1 MLSVTSICLQLIAR
15 NNMIISLVQMG
26 SGVIQVLYEVGM
38 KLLVLRIDQLFIV
51 NIFIGYSAMMGNGT
65 GR

>member
-1 MLSVTSICLQLIAR
+1 
-15 NNMIISLVQMG
+15 MIISLVQMG

-65 GR
+65 VR